1 MFLQNLEDILQGCH
15 GRRVAV
21 VGDIMLDRYIWGKV
35 NRISPEAPVPVVSVE
50 RRSHSLGGSA
60 NVVNNLASLGATAL
74 PLGVVGVDSEADVVA
89 NLLRESGIDT
99 SGLIADD
106 ERPTTLKTRIIAHE
120 QHVVRVDEEKV
131 HAVRG
136 QVRANLLTKLEEWL
150 PGLDALI
157 FQDYNKGVLTADL
170 IAQIRQL
177 ADKQGVFTAVDPKF
191 ENFSS
196 YGPVSLFKPNQKE
209 ILEAMGESLKREDD
223 LDRIGRAFIART
235 GCRELV
241 VTRGSRGMACFA
253 RDGELKQFSAL
264 SHAIVDVSG
273 AGDTVI
279 AALVLARIQD
289 LHLFDAA
296 RFASLCAA
304 VACGELGA
312 VPVHHEAVRRMN
324 EWAKGDK

>member
-1 MFLQNLEDILQGCH
+1 MYLQDLENVLEGCR

-60 NVVNNLASLGATAL
+60 NVVNNLAGLGAVAL

-89 NLLRESGIDT
+89 NLLREAGIET
-99 SGLIADD
+99 NGLIADD

-120 QHVVRVDEEKV
+120 QHVVRVDEEKT

-136 QVRANLLTKLEEWL
+136 QVRANLLGQLEEWL
-150 PGLDALI
+150 PTLDALI

-177 ADKQGVFTAVDPKF
+177 AEKHGVYTAVDPKF
-191 ENFSS
+191 ENFSA
-196 YGPVSLFKPNQKE
+196 YGPVNLFKPNQKE

-223 LDRIGRAFIART
+223 LERIGRAFIART

-241 VTRGSRGMACFA
+241 VTRGSKGMACFA
-253 RDGELKQFSAL
+253 RDGELRSFPAL
-264 SHAIVDVSG
+264 RHAIVDVSG

-279 AALVLARIQD
+279 AALVLARIQGQ
-289 LHLFDAA
+289 HLFTAA
-296 RFASLCAA
+296 QFAGLCAA
-304 VACGELGA
+304 VACSELGA
-312 VPVHHEAVRRMN
+312 VPVSHEAIRRMN
-324 EWAKGDK
+324 EWSVSE